1 MGEKVTNSTE
11 KLPIDCIDE
20 ALDKEE
26 GLPISSEL
34 FTLIFLAPE

>member
-26 GLPISSEL
+26 VIPTCSDL
-34 FTLIFLAPE
+34 FLRIFLAP